1 MGSFDPAI
9 ALPGLMHDQAS
20 HPLREPMAILADVRF
35 SLTPASLKTQR
46 RKGIL
51 LGLDGPSILCV
62 LASLREPKTIL
73 ADVRF
78 SLTPASLKTQRT
90 FPGV

>member
-46 RKGIL
+46 RKGWTAIKPQEKFF
-51 LGLDGPSILCV
+51 GS
-62 LASLREPKTIL
+62 
-73 ADVRF
+73 
-78 SLTPASLKTQRT
+78 
-90 FPGV
+90 